1 MAFVFGNATLENQE
15 ILEYESSLYGDIIQ
29 GTFKDTYNNL
39 TLKTV
44 SMLDWV
50 LRYCSDVPFVL
61 KTDDDMYINVPLLL
75 SFIDTKY
82 DVPNIIYGRLGHERE
97 PHRNIISKHFVDNE
111 TYSAILLSRFFNGSS
126 ISLY

>member
-1 MAFVFGNATLENQE
+1 METWPANVNNRQTIRLTWGHLSARTDVAMGFVFGNATLENQE

-50 LRYCSDVPFVL
+50 KR
-61 KTDDDMYINVPLLL
+61 LL
-75 SFIDTKY
+75 
-82 DVPNIIYGRLGHERE
+82 
-97 PHRNIISKHFVDNE
+97 
-111 TYSAILLSRFFNGSS
+111 
-126 ISLY
+126 